1 LTYHLSQEKSLKK
14 LFSEPPQI
22 GIGVWFLSLVDQQAF
37 DGPDVP
43 FSDVFGKALLKK
55 KKKKYIKRDVIKIKM

>member
-1 LTYHLSQEKSLKK
+1 MTYHLSQEKSLKK
-14 LFSEPPQI
+14 MFSEPPQT

-43 FSDVFGKALLKK
+43 FSDAFGKALLKK
-55 KKKKYIKRDVIKIKM
+55 IYIYIKRDVIKIKM